1 MLFWVAA
8 LICSAVAVFFVI
20 RPLALRR
27 RSAQP
32 RAAHDAQVFRDQLA
46 EVDNDLERGV
56 LSEEQARA
64 ARIEISRRLLAAD
77 AERQRHA
84 DHAPAP
90 MLASAA
96 LALALLVGAPLGTYA
111 LYTAIGEPGL
121 PDQPIAARATG
132 QRPGQT
138 IAEARL
144 GQPSPPTPDGEA
156 ADLIRQLEERL
167 AGDDP
172 DPQGLFLLARSYSQ
186 LGDYGAAWRTYRRL
200 IDTQDGDAPGTVYTA
215 MAESMIIA
223 TNGYVSPEAEAAL
236 EQALRREPG
245 NPIARYYMGAVQAQ
259 LDQPRAAIEL
269 WTSVLRDS
277 PADAPW
283 VPATIARIEDTVE
296 QTGLP
301 MPDLSTRPAP
311 DEAEQARMMADLVT
325 KFEAR
330 LLQEGGTVDEWV
342 QLVRSYEVLDATEDA
357 TRARANAL
365 SAFGEDAEAADAFRQ
380 ALAAVPDT
388 AAAHGTDDLRATVEA
403 LDARLA
409 EEGGTAGAWLRLI
422 TSWRALG
429 EEAQATAAEARARAD
444 LEGQAAQ
451 LAALDG
457 GLGNTPTAGLR
468 GPSDEDVAAAAE
480 MTDEDRAM
488 MIRGM
493 VEGLQMRLY
502 EDGGTPEDWARL
514 IRSQAIIGEREA
526 AAEALRRGIEDHA
539 GDRTA
544 QSFIREA
551 AVVSGI
557 EIE

>member
-8 LICSAVAVFFVI
+8 LICSAIAVFYVV
-20 RPLALRR
+20 RPLALARKA
-27 RSAQP
+27 AQP
-32 RAAHDAQVFRDQLA
+32 RAAHDAQVFRDQLV

-56 LSEEQARA
+56 LTEEQARA

-84 DHAPAP
+84 DHQPAPA
-90 MLASAA
+90 LASAA

-111 LYTAIGEPGL
+111 LYQSIGAPGM

-132 QRPGQT
+132 QRPGQA
-138 IAEARL
+138 IAETRL
-144 GQPSPPTPDGEA
+144 GQPAPPVEDVEA

-186 LGDYGAAWRTYRRL
+186 LGRYGEAWRTYRRL
-200 IDTQDGDAPGTVYTA
+200 VDSQGGDAPGTVYTA

-223 TNGYVSPEAEAAL
+223 ANGYVSPEAEAAL
-236 EQALRREPG
+236 EEALRREPG
-245 NPIARYYMGAVQAQ
+245 NPIARYYMGATQVQ
-259 LDQPRAAIEL
+259 LDQPRAALDL
-269 WTSVLRDS
+269 WTGVLRDS

-283 VPATIARIEDTVE
+283 VPATIARIEETVE

-301 MPDLSTRPAP
+301 MPDLSTRPVP
-311 DEAEQARMMADLVT
+311 DEAEQGRMMADLVT

-342 QLVRSYEVLDATEDA
+342 QLVRSYEALGAAEDTA
-357 TRARANAL
+357 RARANAL
-365 SAFGEDAEAADAFRQ
+365 SAFGEDTEAVEAFQQ
-380 ALAAVPDT
+380 ALATGPDG
-388 AAAHGTDDLRATVEA
+388 AAAHGTDDLRATVET

-429 EEAQATAAEARARAD
+429 EEEQAIAAEARARAD
-444 LEGQAAQ
+444 LEGRPGQ

-457 GLGNTPTAGLR
+457 GLGNVPTAGLR
-468 GPSDEDVAAAAE
+468 GPSEEDVAAAAE
-480 MTDEDRAM
+480 MTPEDRAM

-493 VEGLQMRLY
+493 VEGLQMRLF

-514 IRSQAIIGEREA
+514 IRSYAIIGEA
-526 AAEALRRGIEDHA
+526 AQAAEAFRRGIEDHA
-539 GDRTA
+539 GDRAA

-551 AVVSGI
+551 AVVSGVDT
-557 EIE
+557 E